1 MYIVKIA
8 LGTARITDIC
18 GLWPDRASNNEENH
32 CADRRSAHSAARA
45 AHARIL
51 LSYEDQLYHQAE

>member
-1 MYIVKIA
+1 MNASPIFKLA
-8 LGTARITDIC
+8 LGTARIFSGPWRRTMQTIVQ
-18 GLWPDRASNNEENH
+18 N
-32 CADRRSAHSAARA
+32 RRSEHSARR

>member
-1 MYIVKIA
+1 MNASPIFSTSAWHGAYFF
-8 LGTARITDIC
+8 
-18 GLWPDRASNNEENH
+18 WPVASNMRQTIVQN
-32 CADRRSAHSAARA
+32 RRSAHSARR

>member
-1 MYIVKIA
+1 MNASPIFSIA
-8 LGTARITDIC
+8 LGTARKFS
-18 GLWPDRASNNEENH
+18 GPVASNMLRQTIVQK
-32 CADRRSAHSAARA
+32 RRSAHSAARA

>member
-1 MYIVKIA
+1 MNASPIFSCSAWHGAYF
-8 LGTARITDIC
+8 
-18 GLWPDRASNNEENH
+18 WPVASNNEAEALP
-32 CADRRSAHSAARA
+32 CADRRSAHSARR

>member
-1 MYIVKIA
+1 MNASPIFSIA
-8 LGTARITDIC
+8 LGTARKFS
-18 GLWPDRASNNEENH
+18 GPVASNMRQTIVQK
-32 CADRRSAHSAARA
+32 RRSAHSAARA